1 MGFGGSFSGSNFQ
14 GSSLPDAPGPDA
26 PKQDINFVKEA
37 FNIQYNWIALGG
49 AAAFALVTGTV
60 IPLALAGGLEL
71 MYLAVVSQ
79 NSRFQR
85 LVRSWKFAE
94 EQKQNQ
100 QKLSDLLRSLP
111 PDMQGRY
118 IRLAEVCGSIRN
130 NFAQLSSTS
139 QIFVQQMDSRLEG
152 LLHGYARLLGAA
164 FQQRQYIKTTDPDG
178 IKREIAA
185 LQQHLQNDPARVQ
198 EINKRRIEILSKR
211 LEKYQK
217 INEKRQVVDAQ
228 CSAVEDVLQLVRDQ
242 SVTMR
247 DPQQV
252 SDQLANLVH
261 DVEQTEQTVQQVE
274 SIFSGLTPEMEGIMQ
289 DADSSTSSSSSAQR
303 TRIGS

>member
-1 MGFGGSFSGSNFQ
+1 MGF
-14 GSSLPDAPGPDA
+14 GSSLPDAPGPA
-26 PKQDINFVKEA
+26 PQDKDINFVKEA

-49 AAAFALVTGTV
+49 AAAFALVTGTA
-60 IPLALAGGLEL
+60 IPIALAGGLEL

-79 NSRFQR
+79 HPRFQR

-94 EQKQNQ
+94 Q
-100 QKLSDLLRSLP
+100 QKLNEQKLGDMLRSLP

-118 IRLAEVCGSIRN
+118 IKLAEVCRSIRG

-139 QIFVQQMDSRLEG
+139 QIFVQQMDQRLEG
-152 LLHGYARLLGAA
+152 LLHGYARLLSGA
-164 FQQRQYIKTTDPDG
+164 FQQRQYVKTTDPDQ
-178 IKREIAA
+178 IQKEIAA
-185 LQQHLQNDPARVQ
+185 LQQHMNSDPPRVQ
-198 EINKRRIEILSKR
+198 DINKKRVEILSKR

-217 INEKRQVVDAQ
+217 ITENRQVVDAQ

-289 DADSSTSSSSSAQR
+289 DVDTSSSSSGAQR

>member
-1 MGFGGSFSGSNFQ
+1 MGFGGSFS
-14 GSSLPDAPGPDA
+14 GSSLPDAPGPD
-26 PKQDINFVKEA
+26 PQDKDINFVKEA

-49 AAAFALVTGTV
+49 AAAFALVTGTA
-60 IPLALAGGLEL
+60 IPIALAGGLEL

-79 NSRFQR
+79 HPRFQR

-94 EQKQNQ
+94 Q
-100 QKLSDLLRSLP
+100 QKLNEQKLGDMLRNLP

-118 IRLAEVCGSIRN
+118 IKLAEVCRSIRG
-130 NFAQLSSTS
+130 NFSQLSSTS
-139 QIFVQQMDSRLEG
+139 QIFVQQMDQRLEG
-152 LLHGYARLLGAA
+152 LLHGYARLLSAA
-164 FQQRQYIKTTDPDG
+164 FQQRQYVKTTDPDE
-178 IKREIAA
+178 IKKEVAA
-185 LQQHLQNDPARVQ
+185 LQQHMNTDPPRVQ
-198 EINKRRIEILSKR
+198 DINKKRVEILSKR

-217 INEKRQVVDAQ
+217 INENRQVVDAQ

-289 DADSSTSSSSSAQR
+289 DTDTSSSSSGAQR

>member
-1 MGFGGSFSGSNFQ
+1 MGFGGGSFSS
-14 GSSLPDAPGPDA
+14 SSLPDAPGPDA
-26 PKQDINFVKEA
+26 PKKDISFVKEA

-49 AAAFALVTGTV
+49 AAAFALVTGTA

-79 NSRFQR
+79 HPRFQR

-94 EQKQNQ
+94 EQQQ
-100 QKLSDLLRSLP
+100 HEQKLSELLRSLP

-118 IRLAEVCGSIRN
+118 IKLAEVCRSIRG
-130 NFAQLSSTS
+130 NFSQLSSTS
-139 QIFVQQMDSRLEG
+139 QIFVQQMDTRLEG
-152 LLHGYARLLGAA
+152 LLHGYARLLSAA
-164 FQQRQYIKTTDPDG
+164 FQQRQYVKTTDPDA
-178 IKREIAA
+178 IQKEIAA
-185 LQQHLQNDPARVQ
+185 LQQHLTSDPPRVQ
-198 EINKRRIEILSKR
+198 DINKKRVEILGKR

-217 INEKRQVVDAQ
+217 IAENRQVVDAQ

-252 SDQLANLVH
+252 SDQLENLVH

-274 SIFSGLTPEMEGIMQ
+274 SIFSGLTPDMEGIMQ
-289 DADSSTSSSSSAQR
+289 DVGSSSSSSSSPQR

>member
-1 MGFGGSFSGSNFQ
+1 MGFLGLGQPGGADP
-14 GSSLPDAPGPDA
+14 SSPGGPQ
-26 PKQDINFVKEA
+26 KDINFVKEA
-37 FNIQYNWIALGG
+37 FKIQYNWITLAGMG
-49 AAAFALVTGTV
+49 VFAVVTGSALPIV
-60 IPLALAGGLEL
+60 LAGGLEL
-71 MYLAVVSQ
+71 MYLAAVST

-94 EQKQNQ
+94 EQEAKERS
-100 QKLSDLLRSLP
+100 LSDLLRTLP
-111 PDMQGRY
+111 SEMQNRY
-118 IRLAEVCGSIRN
+118 IALAQVCGSIRN

-139 QIFVQQMDSRLEG
+139 QIYVQQMDQRLQG
-152 LLHGYARLLGAA
+152 LLHAYARLLMAA
-164 FQQRQYIKTTDPDG
+164 WQQRQYLKTSDSDT

-185 LQQHLQNDPARVQ
+185 LQQRMSQDPPKVQ
-198 EINKRRIEILSKR
+198 DINKKRIEILSKR
-211 LEKYQK
+211 LEKFQK
-217 INEKRQVVDAQ
+217 IVENRQVVDAQ
-228 CSAVEDVLQLVRDQ
+228 CAAVEDVLQLVRDQ

-274 SIFSGLTPEMEGIMQ
+274 AIFSSLTPDMEGIMQ
-289 DADSSTSSSSSAQR
+289 GVDTDTTSTSAAQR

>member
-1 MGFGGSFSGSNFQ
+1 MGFGGSFP

-26 PKQDINFVKEA
+26 PRKDPSFVKEA

-49 AAAFALVTGTV
+49 AAALALVTATAV
-60 IPLALAGGLEL
+60 PLVLAGGLEL

-79 NSRFQR
+79 HPRFQR

-94 EQKQNQ
+94 EQQQ
-100 QKLSDLLRSLP
+100 HEQKLTEMLRSLP

-118 IRLAEVCGSIRN
+118 IKLAEVCGSIRA

-139 QIFVQQMDSRLEG
+139 QIFVQQMETRLEG
-152 LLHGYARLLGAA
+152 LLHGYARLLTAA
-164 FQQRQYIKTTDPDG
+164 FQQRQYVKTTDPDV
-178 IKREIAA
+178 IKKEIAA
-185 LQQHLQNDPARVQ
+185 LQQHLTSDPPRVQ
-198 EINKRRIEILSKR
+198 DINKKRVEILGKR

-217 INEKRQVVDAQ
+217 IAENRQVVDAQ

-252 SDQLANLVH
+252 SDQLENLVH

-274 SIFSGLTPEMEGIMQ
+274 SIFSGLTPDMEGIMQ
-289 DADSSTSSSSSAQR
+289 DVGPSSSSSSSSQR

>member
-1 MGFGGSFSGSNFQ
+1 MGFGGSFSGS
-14 GSSLPDAPGPDA
+14 SLPDEPGPDA
-26 PKQDINFVKEA
+26 PKKDINFVKEA

-49 AAAFALVTGTV
+49 AAAFALVTGTA
-60 IPLALAGGLEL
+60 IPIALAGGLEL

-79 NSRFQR
+79 HPRFQR

-94 EQKQNQ
+94 EQKLNE
-100 QKLSDLLRSLP
+100 QKLGDMLRSLP

-118 IRLAEVCGSIRN
+118 IKLAEVCRSIRG
-130 NFAQLSSTS
+130 NFSQLSSTS
-139 QIFVQQMDSRLEG
+139 QMFVQQMNQRLEG
-152 LLHGYARLLGAA
+152 LLHGYARLLSAA
-164 FQQRQYIKTTDPDG
+164 FQQRQYVKTTDPDE
-178 IKREIAA
+178 IKKEIAA
-185 LQQHLQNDPARVQ
+185 LQQHMNTDPPRVQ
-198 EINKRRIEILSKR
+198 DINKRRVEILSKR

-217 INEKRQVVDAQ
+217 INENRQVVDAQ

-252 SDQLANLVH
+252 SDRLDSLVH

-274 SIFSGLTPEMEGIMQ
+274 TIFSDMSPDLNGLMSL
-289 DADSSTSSSSSAQR
+289 DDSSTSSGPNR
-303 TRIGS
+303 VRIQN

>member
-1 MGFGGSFSGSNFQ
+1 MGFGGSFP

-26 PKQDINFVKEA
+26 PGKDINFVKEA

-49 AAAFALVTGTV
+49 AAAFALVTGTA

-79 NSRFQR
+79 HPRFQR
-85 LVRSWKFAE
+85 LVRSWRFAE
-94 EQKQNQ
+94 DQKLHE
-100 QKLSDLLRSLP
+100 QKLSDMLRSLP

-118 IRLAEVCGSIRN
+118 IKLAEVCRSIRGN
-130 NFAQLSSTS
+130 YSQLSSTS

-152 LLHGYARLLGAA
+152 LIHGYARLLSAA
-164 FQQRQYIKTTDPDG
+164 FQQRQYIKTTDPDQ
-178 IKREIAA
+178 ITREIAA
-185 LQQHLQNDPARVQ
+185 LQQHLNSDPPRVQ
-198 EINKRRIEILSKR
+198 DINKKRIEILSKR

-217 INEKRQVVDAQ
+217 INENRQVVDAQ

-289 DADSSTSSSSSAQR
+289 DSDPSGSSSSSQR

>member
-1 MGFGGSFSGSNFQ
+1 MGFGGSFSGSN
-14 GSSLPDAPGPDA
+14 LPEAPGPA
-26 PKQDINFVKEA
+26 PQDKDINFVKEA

-49 AAAFALVTGTV
+49 AAAFALVTGTA
-60 IPLALAGGLEL
+60 IPIALAGGLEL

-79 NSRFQR
+79 HPRFQR

-94 EQKQNQ
+94 Q
-100 QKLSDLLRSLP
+100 QKLNEQKLGDMLRSLP

-118 IRLAEVCGSIRN
+118 IKLAEVCRSIRG

-139 QIFVQQMDSRLEG
+139 QIFVQQMDTRLEG
-152 LLHGYARLLGAA
+152 LLHGYARLLSAA
-164 FQQRQYIKTTDPDG
+164 FQQRQYVKTTDPDQ
-178 IKREIAA
+178 IKKEIAA
-185 LQQHLQNDPARVQ
+185 LQQHMNSDPPRVQ
-198 EINKRRIEILSKR
+198 DINKKRVEILSKR

-217 INEKRQVVDAQ
+217 INENRQVVDAQ

-289 DADSSTSSSSSAQR
+289 DVDTSSSSSGAQR